1 MSTPEINDEEQELE
15 QTLVNCAKS
24 DCFPQPDAGSSGD
37 VGVVNFDSKA
47 IPFGK
52 KVSSIASE
60 YKVPTVKESRE
71 GAVNMQLSGK
81 QLHPKEP
88 SVMAN
93 TGRSCFVPHDGR
105 QTTSDEKQSHQ
116 SKITSN
122 TSIYSREPD
131 NDRTQRATG
140 LTMMLQQCPLC
151 AITFDV
157 G

>member
-71 GAVNMQLSGK
+71 GAVNVQLSGK